1 MVRSIPPRT
10 TLDMHRA
17 KPKPSPDPSGGKVFF
32 KKHRNWRFQT
42 KPFFKK
48 INGPLV
54 DVFHEAEE
62 VLIVID
68 LGGFRR
74 GDVTLKMTPEK
85 YSIFAKR
92 GDQEFREEIALP
104 AEVDIEMCSEHF
116 RNGVLEIA
124 LPRKKGTGKT

>member
-10 TLDMHRA
+10 TLDIHRA
-17 KPKPSPDPSGGKVFF
+17 TPRPAPDPSGGKRFF
-32 KKHRNWRFQT
+32 KKHRDWRFQT

-74 GDVTLKMTPEK
+74 GDVTLRMTPEK

-104 AEVDIEMCSEHF
+104 AEVDIEQCSECF
-116 RNGVLEIA
+116 RNGVLEIV
-124 LPRKKGTGKT
+124 LPLKR